1 MGSPLF
7 LLRDEPQLFL
17 AFVIAVIVGITFHEF
32 SHAAVASLQGD
43 QTARSQGRLTLNPIS
58 HLDPLGSIAIIVA
71 GIGWGRPVPVNPSSM
86 RNRRFGGVLV
96 GLAGPAA
103 NFLVALVAAVAF
115 RVVYPAVG
123 TSFDVGFSLN
133 LLNMLVTI
141 NVVLGVFNLLPIPP
155 LDGSTLLSLV
165 LPPSRQNIV
174 AFLNQYGIF
183 LLLGLLILA
192 PNLLT
197 PIFRAIT
204 QALYGLVAT
213 PDAGYHRPA
222 APNSPVPPFHPH
234 SRVDL
239 SIRLWIDK

>member
-17 AFVIAVIVGITFHEF
+17 AFVVAVVVGITFHEF

-58 HLDPLGSIAIIVA
+58 HLDPLGSIALIVA
-71 GIGWGRPVPVNPSSM
+71 GFGWGRPVPVNPTRL
-86 RNRRFGGVLV
+86 RNRRLGAVLV
-96 GLAGPAA
+96 GLAGPTA
-103 NFLVALVAAVAF
+103 NFVIALVAVVAL
-115 RVVYPAVG
+115 RIAYPTAG
-123 TSFDVGFSLN
+123 TFDVGFSVT
-133 LLNMLVTI
+133 LLSTLVAV

-155 LDGSTLLSLV
+155 LDGSTLLSIA

-174 AFLNQYGIF
+174 AFLDQYGIF

-204 QALYGLVAT
+204 EALYGLVGL
-213 PDAGYHRPA
+213 PLG
-222 APNSPVPPFHPH
+222 
-234 SRVDL
+234 
-239 SIRLWIDK
+239 

>member
-7 LLRDEPQLFL
+7 LLRDPQLFA
-17 AFVIAVIVGITFHEF
+17 AFLIAVIIGITFHEF

-58 HLDPLGSIAIIVA
+58 HLDPLGSIALMVA
-71 GIGWGRPVPVNPSSM
+71 GFGWGRPVPVTPSRLRSG
-86 RNRRFGGVLV
+86 RLGHVLV

-103 NFLVALVAAVAF
+103 NFVVALVAAVGLRIA
-115 RVVYPAVG
+115 YPTAG
-123 TSFDVGFSLN
+123 TTLDVGFTVT
-133 LLNMLVTI
+133 LLSMIVTI

-155 LDGSTLLSLV
+155 LDGSTLLSIA

-197 PIFRAIT
+197 PIFQAIT
-204 QALYGLVAT
+204 EALYGLV
-213 PDAGYHRPA
+213 GL
-222 APNSPVPPFHPH
+222 PVG
-234 SRVDL
+234 
-239 SIRLWIDK
+239 

>member
-7 LLRDEPQLFL
+7 LLRDDPQLFA
-17 AFVIAVIVGITFHEF
+17 AFLIAVMIGITFHEF

-58 HLDPLGSIAIIVA
+58 HLDPLGSIALMVA
-71 GIGWGRPVPVNPSSM
+71 GLGWGRPVPVTPSRLRSG
-86 RNRRFGGVLV
+86 RLGHVLV

-103 NFLVALVAAVAF
+103 NFVVALVAAVGLRIA
-115 RVVYPAVG
+115 YPTAG
-123 TSFDVGFSLN
+123 TTLDVGFTVT
-133 LLNMLVTI
+133 LLSMIVTI
-141 NVVLGVFNLLPIPP
+141 NVVLGVLNLLPIPP
-155 LDGSTLLSLV
+155 LDGSTLLSIA

-197 PIFRAIT
+197 PIFQAIT
-204 QALYGLVAT
+204 EALYGLV
-213 PDAGYHRPA
+213 GL
-222 APNSPVPPFHPH
+222 PVG
-234 SRVDL
+234 
-239 SIRLWIDK
+239 

>member
-7 LLRDEPQLFL
+7 LLRDEPQLFA
-17 AFVIAVIVGITFHEF
+17 AFLVAVIIGITFHEF

-43 QTARSQGRLTLNPIS
+43 RTARSQGRLTLNPIA
-58 HLDPLGSIAIIVA
+58 HLDPLGSIAILVA
-71 GIGWGRPVPVNPSSM
+71 GIGWGRPVPITPSRL
-86 RNRRFGGVLV
+86 RNRRLGQVMV

-103 NFLVALVAAVAF
+103 NFVVALIAVVGL
-115 RVVYPAVG
+115 RIVYPTAG
-123 TSFDVGFSLN
+123 TTFNVGFSVT
-133 LLNMLVTI
+133 LLSTIVTI

-155 LDGSTLLSLV
+155 LDGSTLLSLA
-165 LPPSRQNIV
+165 LPPSRQNII

-204 QALYGLVAT
+204 EALYGLVGL
-213 PDAGYHRPA
+213 PIG
-222 APNSPVPPFHPH
+222 
-234 SRVDL
+234 
-239 SIRLWIDK
+239 